1 MSNKSVATLRSE
13 SPYSAVLTREQFLFH
28 EVRITAKLLCQ
39 GCTQEE
45 AISKIASENLFQY
58 PTERSLKDIA
68 RVCLRRLNALDDEFL
83 VQALATESIDT
94 AKQIN
99 LYAMMKQYRL
109 MWDFMVTVIGEKYR
123 TGDCSFGPID
133 INAFFLRLQEQD
145 DGVATWSDSTVTK
158 LKQVI
163 KKCLVETGYLESTK
177 ATALSPMWIAPVL
190 EKAIRTDGN
199 RAALQAFG
207 CI

>member
-1 MSNKSVATLRSE
+1 MSNKSVATLRAE

-39 GCTQEE
+39 GCSSED
-45 AISKIASENLFQY
+45 AISKITCENLFQY
-58 PTERSLKDIA
+58 PTERSIKRTAYACI
-68 RVCLRRLNALDDEFL
+68 RRLEALDDEFL
-83 VQALATESIDT
+83 VQALATESVDT

-123 TGDCSFGPID
+123 TGDYHFGMID
-133 INAFFLRLQEQD
+133 INMFFLRLQEQD
-145 DGVATWSDSTVTK
+145 DGVATWSDSTITK
-158 LKQVI
+158 LKQVL
-163 KKCLVETGYLESTK
+163 KKCLVETEYLETTKSTV
-177 ATALSPMWIAPVL
+177 LSSVWLSPVL

-199 RAALQAFG
+199 TEALPAFG
-207 CI
+207 CV

>member
-1 MSNKSVATLRSE
+1 MSNRSIAALRAE

-45 AISKIASENLFQY
+45 AILKITSENLFQY

-68 RVCLRRLNALDDEFL
+68 RVCIRRLDALDDEFL
-83 VQALATESIDT
+83 VQALATESMDT

-109 MWDFMVTVIGEKYR
+109 MWDFMITVVGEKYR
-123 TGDCSFGPID
+123 TGDYHFGIID
-133 INAFFLRLQEQD
+133 INTFFLRLQEQD
-145 DGVATWSDSTVTK
+145 DGVATWSDATIGK
-158 LKQVI
+158 LKQVL
-163 KKCLVETGYLESTK
+163 KKCLVETGYLENTK
-177 ATALSPMWIAPVL
+177 TTELSSVWLSPVL
-190 EKAIRTDGN
+190 EKAIRTDEN
-199 RAALQAFG
+199 IAALPAFG

>member
-1 MSNKSVATLRSE
+1 MSNRSVAALRAA

-39 GCTQEE
+39 GCSQEE
-45 AISKIASENLFQY
+45 AISKIKSENLFQY

-68 RVCLRRLNALDDEFL
+68 RVCIRRLEALEDEFL

-109 MWDFMVTVIGEKYR
+109 MWDFMITVIGEKYR
-123 TGDCSFGPID
+123 TGDYHFGIID
-133 INAFFLRLQEQD
+133 INTFFLRLQEQD
-145 DGVATWSDSTVTK
+145 DGVSTWSDATISK
-158 LKQVI
+158 LKQVL
-163 KKCLVETGYLESTK
+163 KKCLVETGYLENTKSTV
-177 ATALSPMWIAPVL
+177 LSPVWLAPVL

-199 RAALQAFG
+199 TAALPAFG

>member
-1 MSNKSVATLRSE
+1 MSDKSVAALRAE

-39 GCTQEE
+39 GCTQEN

-58 PTERSLKDIA
+58 PTERSINRTALA
-68 RVCLRRLNALDDEFL
+68 CLRRLNALDDEFL
-83 VQALATESIDT
+83 VQALATESIDA

-109 MWDFMVTVIGEKYR
+109 MWDFMITVIGEKYR
-123 TGDCSFGPID
+123 TREYSFGPID

-163 KKCLVETGYLESTK
+163 KKCLVETGYLENTK
-177 ATALSPMWIAPVL
+177 STALSPMWIAPVL

-199 RAALQAFG
+199 LVALPAFG
-207 CI
+207 CM